1 MENFTP
7 VNALIGGSLIGI
19 SSMLLLVLNG
29 RIAGISGIAAGL
41 TNLKNDDAQWRLIFL
56 FGLIGGATIYRM
68 TGGNLQSIDITT
80 SFPVLIIAGLLTGI
94 GTKIGNG
101 CTSGHG
107 ISGLARLSPR
117 SFASV
122 ILFLSFAIL
131 TFYVTRHVLG
141 GLL

>member
-7 VNALIGGSLIGI
+7 VNAVIGGVLIGI
-19 SSMLLLVLNG
+19 SSVLLLLLNG

-41 TNLKNDDAQWRLIFL
+41 TNFKNNDSQWRLIFL
-56 FGLIGGATIYRM
+56 LGLVAGATIYRM
-68 TGGNLQSIDITT
+68 VGGSLQNIEILTSIPI
-80 SFPVLIIAGLLTGI
+80 LIIAGFLTGI

-107 ISGLARLSPR
+107 ISGLARLSRR
-117 SFASV
+117 SFVSIV
-122 ILFLSFAIL
+122 LFLSFAIL
-131 TFYVTRHVLG
+131 TFYVTRYNLG